1 MIGVFENM
9 VRLNPQRTCFSYVD
23 KDGNIEALSY
33 RETRM
38 IAAGLASLLRRR
50 GVALGDAVAVDLPN
64 QPACVFLLLAAAYG
78 GFTLVTLNNRLTDAE
93 KQARLLDLQRSR
105 AFNVAYTVDESNV
118 ANLIR
123 TVANDATG
131 TAEAAG
137 PGHAQ
142 RTSFYARTNIATA
155 EARSTRA
162 LGRAG
167 RSRGAA
173 ARRAFESCAA
183 DLGKSVWLG
192 GGFQCF
198 AQSSR
203 RGAVADRAAALPRG
217 RPADGGAQPAECESF
232 HFVSAFRRRTRAGGR
247 RAPRRHAHFRGRQ
260 DAAGHVGEFAC
271 VGRGPL
277 RVHPAWRRAAE
288 RADAGA
294 CAGHAGARVRKLWH
308 DRNGQSNCKRPGH
321 TWVYGWYVPA

>member
-173 ARRAFESCAA
+173 ARRREDEA
-183 DLGKSVWLG
+183 
-192 GGFQCF
+192 
-198 AQSSR
+198 
-203 RGAVADRAAALPRG
+203 
-217 RPADGGAQPAECESF
+217 
-232 HFVSAFRRRTRAGGR
+232 
-247 RAPRRHAHFRGRQ
+247 RQ
-260 DAAGHVGEFAC
+260 DALESVIHF
-271 VGRGPL
+271 
-277 RVHPAWRRAAE
+277 AE
-288 RADAGA
+288 RGAHVFDRGATAVVMFTSGTTGRSKAVPLTWENLCGSARGCGRSRCRFTTWAACRWWCGA
-294 CAGHAGARVRKLWH
+294 C
-308 DRNGQSNCKRPGH
+308 
-321 TWVYGWYVPA
+321 

>member
-162 LGRAG
+162 AVAGPLRAVA
-167 RSRGAA
+167 RTKRARTRLKASSISPSA
-173 ARRAFESCAA
+173 ARMYSTA
-183 DLGKSVWLG
+183 
-192 GGFQCF
+192 
-198 AQSSR
+198 
-203 RGAVADRAAALPRG
+203 
-217 RPADGGAQPAECESF
+217 
-232 HFVSAFRRRTRAGGR
+232 
-247 RAPRRHAHFRGRQ
+247 APRRWSCSRPVPPG
-260 DAAGHVGEFAC
+260 
-271 VGRGPL
+271 
-277 RVHPAWRRAAE
+277 
-288 RADAGA
+288 
-294 CAGHAGARVRKLWH
+294 VRKLC
-308 DRNGQSNCKRPGH
+308 R
-321 TWVYGWYVPA
+321 

>member
-105 AFNVAYTVDESNV
+105 AFNVAYAVDESNV

-123 TVANDATG
+123 TVAM
-131 TAEAAG
+131 
-137 PGHAQ
+137 
-142 RTSFYARTNIATA
+142 FV
-155 EARSTRA
+155 RA
-162 LGRAG
+162 
-167 RSRGAA
+167 
-173 ARRAFESCAA
+173 
-183 DLGKSVWLG
+183 
-192 GGFQCF
+192 
-198 AQSSR
+198 
-203 RGAVADRAAALPRG
+203 
-217 RPADGGAQPAECESF
+217 
-232 HFVSAFRRRTRAGGR
+232 
-247 RAPRRHAHFRGRQ
+247 
-260 DAAGHVGEFAC
+260 
-271 VGRGPL
+271 
-277 RVHPAWRRAAE
+277 
-288 RADAGA
+288 
-294 CAGHAGARVRKLWH
+294 
-308 DRNGQSNCKRPGH
+308 
-321 TWVYGWYVPA
+321 